1 MLQNKPLIDLFH
13 NELYPI
19 LWKSHHTKDYIIDF
33 LNAYF
38 HFSGSSRICDLE
50 IINPKLFTNCSRIKK
65 RIHVMFHYRHTV
77 YYYEIKLT
85 NQVEEEFDASF
96 LSFAQYCYQK
106 GDTEVCI
113 GQIILQFDASYQG
126 APISHYYFRNDQ
138 LQRLEKGM
146 DIHLIAVIP
155 LRDIIK
161 QKSSHELNQFER
173 WMMLLTC
180 TKFEEGK
187 VFAHQDPPMLTF
199 LHIWQQ
205 NSRRIYEQ
213 RLAQNKEQT
222 TEFLL
227 EQKKQEIKYG
237 IARKLLEG
245 GSSIEFVVQTTELPI
260 STVIALRRELE
271 AYQVETAHEV

>member
-1 MLQNKPLIDLFH
+1 MLQSKPLIDLFH
-13 NELYPI
+13 DELYPI

-38 HFSGSSRICDLE
+38 HFSGSSRIGDLE
-50 IINPKLFTNCSRIKK
+50 IINPKLFTNSSRIKK
-65 RIHVMFHYRHTV
+65 RIHVMFRYQHTS

-85 NQVEEEFDASF
+85 NHTEEQFDASF
-96 LSFAQYCYQK
+96 LSFSQYCYQK
-106 GDTEVCI
+106 KDSEVCI
-113 GQIILQFDASYQG
+113 GQIILQFDPSYQG

-146 DIHLIAVIP
+146 DIHLIGITP
-155 LRDIIK
+155 LQDIIK
-161 QKSSHELNQFER
+161 QKSPQELNQFER
-173 WMMLLTC
+173 WIMLFTC
-180 TKFEEGK
+180 TRFEDGK
-187 VFAHQDPPMLTF
+187 ILAYQDTPMLTF
-199 LHIWQQ
+199 LHVWQQ

-213 RLAQNKEQT
+213 KLAQDEEQT

-237 IARKLLEG
+237 IARRLLES
-245 GSSIEFVVQTTELPI
+245 GSSIELVVQTTELPI

-271 AYQVETAHEV
+271 AYQVEEVNEV